1 VLRGKTE
8 YKAELSSSPLGNMV
22 KLENLLNGFAEI
34 EELLQIKLEEF
45 KRNKEQAKADY
56 EKPFAH
62 EQELKEKL
70 KRQYELNTLLDLENG
85 RVIDADVAE
94 KEGRVA
100 EPGAD
105 YHAGRT
111 R

>member
-1 VLRGKTE
+1 
-8 YKAELSSSPLGNMV
+8 MV
-22 KLENLLNGFAEI
+22 KLENLLNGFAET
-34 EELLQIKLEEF
+34 EDLLQIRMEEF
-45 KRNKEQAKADY
+45 KRNKEQAEADY
-56 EKPFAH
+56 DKPFAH

-70 KRQYELNTLLDLENG
+70 KRQYELNAQLDLENG

-94 KEGRVA
+94 KESRVA
-100 EPGAD
+100 EPDAD